1 MLQSVVKER
10 TMNPEISIL
19 IADDHPVFRAG
30 LRQVIEMTAG
40 LKVVAE
46 AEDGTM
52 ALERVREHHPDVVV
66 LDVDMPGMDGF
77 EVTRALRHE
86 NLQVEVVFLTMHKD
100 EDMFNEAMNI
110 GVKSYVVK
118 DSAVTDIVASIR
130 AAFAGKPF
138 ISPVLSSYLLNR
150 TQRTAKLTEEKPG
163 IHQLT
168 PTERRILKLLS
179 ENKTSKEIAGE
190 LYVSHRTIENHRANI
205 CQKLGLHG
213 NHALLTFAIEHK
225 SQIS

>member
-1 MLQSVVKER
+1 
-10 TMNPEISIL
+10 MNPEIRVL
-19 IADDHPVFRAG
+19 IADDHPVFRTG
-30 LRQVIEMTAG
+30 LRQVIEMSAG

-52 ALERVREHHPDVVV
+52 ALERVREHQPDVVV

-77 EVTRALRHE
+77 EVVRVLRQE
-86 NLQVEVVFLTMHKD
+86 KLAIAVVFLTMHKD
-100 EDMFNEAMNI
+100 EAMFNAAMNI
-110 GVKSYVVK
+110 EVKSYVVK
-118 DSAVTDIVASIR
+118 DSAVTDIAASIR
-130 AAFAGKPF
+130 AAFTGHPF
-138 ISPVLSSYLLNR
+138 ISPALSSYLLNR
-150 TQRTAKLTEEKPG
+150 RQRAAKLAQEKPS
-163 IHQLT
+163 IDQLT
-168 PTERRILKLLS
+168 PTERRILKLLA

-213 NHALLTFAIEHK
+213 SNALFQFAIEHK

>member
-1 MLQSVVKER
+1 MPG
-10 TMNPEISIL
+10 TTNPEIRIL

-30 LRQVIEMTAG
+30 LRQVIEMSAG

-46 AEDGTM
+46 AGDGAM
-52 ALERVREHHPDVVV
+52 ALEGVREHQPDVVV

-77 EVTRALRHE
+77 EVVRALRQE
-86 NLQVEVVFLTMHKD
+86 KLAVEVVFLTMHKD
-100 EDMFNEAMNI
+100 EAMFNAAMNI
-110 GVKSYVVK
+110 DVKSYVVK

-130 AAFAGKPF
+130 AAFAGQPF
-138 ISPVLSSYLLNR
+138 ISPVLSSYLLTR
-150 TQRTAKLTEEKPG
+150 RQRAGRLTQEKPG
-163 IHQLT
+163 VDQLT

-213 NHALLTFAIEHK
+213 NHALLQFAIEHK
-225 SQIS
+225 SQLS

>member
-1 MLQSVVKER
+1 MPGN
-10 TMNPEISIL
+10 TNPEIRIL

-30 LRQVIEMTAG
+30 LRQVIEMSAG

-52 ALERVREHHPDVVV
+52 ALERVREHQPDVVV

-77 EVTRALRHE
+77 EVVRALRQE
-86 NLQVEVVFLTMHKD
+86 KLPVEVVFLTMHKD
-100 EDMFNEAMNI
+100 EAMFNAAMNI
-110 GVKSYVVK
+110 EVKSYVVK

-130 AAFAGKPF
+130 AAFAGHPF

-150 TQRTAKLTEEKPG
+150 RQRAGRLSQEKPG
-163 IHQLT
+163 IDQLT

-213 NHALLTFAIEHK
+213 NNALFQFAIEHK
-225 SQIS
+225 SQLS

>member
-1 MLQSVVKER
+1 MPR
-10 TMNPEISIL
+10 NTNPEIRIL

-30 LRQVIEMTAG
+30 LRQVIEMSAG

-46 AEDGTM
+46 AEDGAM
-52 ALERVREHHPDVVV
+52 ALEAVREHQPDVVV

-77 EVTRALRHE
+77 EVVRALRQE
-86 NLQVEVVFLTMHKD
+86 KRPVEVVFLTMHKD
-100 EDMFNEAMNI
+100 EAMFNAAMNLE
-110 GVKSYVVK
+110 VKSYVVK
-118 DSAVTDIVASIR
+118 DSAVTDIAASIR
-130 AAFAGKPF
+130 AAYSGHPF

-150 TQRTAKLTEEKPG
+150 RQRAGRLIQEKPG
-163 IHQLT
+163 LDQLT

-179 ENKTSKEIAGE
+179 DNKTSKEIAAE

-213 NHALLTFAIEHK
+213 NNALFQFAIEHK

>member
-1 MLQSVVKER
+1 
-10 TMNPEISIL
+10 MNPEIRIL

-30 LRQVIEMTAG
+30 LRQVIEMNPG

-46 AEDGTM
+46 AEDGLI
-52 ALERVREHHPDVVV
+52 ALERVREHQPDVVV

-77 EVTRALRHE
+77 EVVRALRHE
-86 NLQVEVVFLTMHKD
+86 KLTVEVVFLTMHKD
-100 EDMFNEAMNI
+100 EDIFNAAMNI
-110 GVKSYVVK
+110 EVRGYVVK

-130 AAFAGKPF
+130 AVHAGSPF
-138 ISPVLSSYLLNR
+138 ISPALSAYLLNR
-150 TQRTAKLTEEKPG
+150 TQRASRLTQEKPG

-179 ENKTSKEIAGE
+179 ENKTSREIAGE
-190 LYVSHRTIENHRANI
+190 MYVSHRTIENHRANI

-213 NHALLTFAIEHK
+213 NNALLKFAIENK
-225 SQIS
+225 SQL